1 MRRSTRPAPSFRAP
15 RVTLA
20 TLALLMLTACAKK
33 DADPGSTASGSATN
47 APASSAAGATG
58 FDLAK
63 VPLANAALPEFPY
76 VAWPDYVDAGARQ
89 VEAEAALDA
98 LPVIAGTQLLTVE
111 GRLERRSFGIPSGKS
126 TLELRRYYRDR
137 ITALG
142 GVQVNTLQPV
152 NDAAVVVEA
161 VRTLFPADADPAKQL
176 GLQRYDEGQYQYE
189 VYVVRTPTTNAWF
202 VVQTS
207 TYSVVVTTIASP
219 AK

>member
-1 MRRSTRPAPSFRAP
+1 MRLWTRCSRDVRATRSLGL
-15 RVTLA
+15 VLV
-20 TLALLMLTACAKK
+20 LLTAAACGKK
-33 DADPGSTASGSATN
+33 DKEVPAE
-47 APASSAAGATG
+47 APAAAQPAAKSG
-58 FDLAK
+58 FDLAAIPMAK
-63 VPLANAALPEFPY
+63 DSLPAFPF
-76 VAWPDYVDAGARQ
+76 VEWPDYVEASARQ
-89 VEAEAALDA
+89 VEAQAALDA
-98 LPVIAGTQLLTVE
+98 LQVIAGAQLVMVE
-111 GRLERRSFGIPSGKS
+111 GRLERRSFSIPAGKS

-152 NDAAVVVEA
+152 NDAAVVVESA
-161 VRTLFPADADPAKQL
+161 RTLFPADADPAKQL

-207 TYSVVVTTIASP
+207 TYSVVVTTIAAN

>member
-1 MRRSTRPAPSFRAP
+1 MSAACGKKDNEATADVPAPA
-15 RVTLA
+15 A
-20 TLALLMLTACAKK
+20 AK
-33 DADPGSTASGSATN
+33 
-47 APASSAAGATG
+47 TG
-58 FDLAK
+58 FDLAAIPMAK
-63 VPLANAALPEFPY
+63 DSLPAFPF
-76 VAWPDYVDAGARQ
+76 VEWPDYVDAGARQ

-98 LPVIAGTQLLTVE
+98 LQVIAGAQLLMVE
-111 GRLERRSFGIPSGKS
+111 GRLERRSFSIPAGKS

-152 NDAAVVVEA
+152 NDAAVVVES

-207 TYSVVVTTIASP
+207 TYSVVVTTIAAA